1 MRLPEPEAGSVWREL
16 RAASRA
22 RSAVQPPPLMR
33 AGAALLCCLLML
45 NAALPAQRWL
55 GAQREAHREA
65 RALLSR
71 VAALPRQPAALQ
83 PPDSAVTAPSL
94 VAVVNQTAP
103 EFDLVFGD
111 FRPEGDA
118 RLALDLRGADFDA
131 LLGWLAS
138 LERQHGI
145 GVSAVDVR
153 PTDTPGRVDVGLTV
167 MRAQLPQGIRQ

>member
-1 MRLPEPEAGSVWREL
+1 MMLPDVSRALCEL
-16 RAASRA
+16 RAALRVPGA
-22 RSAVQPPPLMR
+22 RQQALLLR
-33 AGAALLCCLLML
+33 AGAALVFCLLML

-71 VAALPRQPAALQ
+71 VAALPRQPAAVQ

-153 PTDTPGRVDVGLTV
+153 PTDTPGRVDVRLTV
-167 MRAQLPQGIRQ
+167 MRSPLLHGAQQ